1 MDIEIY
7 RSERGDIELR
17 VRLEN
22 DTVWLTQSQMA
33 RLFGVDRTVIVR
45 HIGNIYKSEELS
57 LEATCAK
64 NAQVRM
70 EGSRTIRRTVP
81 LYNLDMIISVGYRVN
96 SQRATKFRQW
106 ATSVLKQYLVR
117 GYAINTQLQ
126 AEHYE
131 ELKGLV
137 RVMARTIESRAGEP
151 SDETEGVIRT
161 VNDYVY
167 ALDTLDGY
175 DHQQL
180 SISDTTHEE
189 RFHATLFLWFM
200 EQNGLLHRPDGSKR
214 IADATLVALTLMIA
228 ESRPEEKDMM
238 VA

>member
-1 MDIEIY
+1 
-7 RSERGDIELR
+7 
-17 VRLEN
+17 
-22 DTVWLTQSQMA
+22 MA
-33 RLFGVDRTVIVR
+33 RLFERDQSVIAR
-45 HIGNIYKSEELS
+45 HISNIYKEGELAKES
-57 LEATCAK
+57 TYAKFAYIPATRERSYETAY
-64 NAQVRM
+64 
-70 EGSRTIRRTVP
+70 
-81 LYNLDMIISVGYRVN
+81 YNLDVIISVGYRVKSLN
-96 SQRATKFRQW
+96 GTRFRQW
-106 ATSVLKQYLVR
+106 ANRILKQYLVK
-117 GYAINTQLQ
+117 GYAVNTQLQ

-137 RVMARTIESRAGEP
+137 RVMARTLESRAGEP
-151 SDETEGVIRT
+151 SDEIEGMVRT

-175 DHQQL
+175 DNQQL
-180 SISDTTHEE
+180 SISDTTAEE

-238 VA
+238 VSVTVNLINRRNT